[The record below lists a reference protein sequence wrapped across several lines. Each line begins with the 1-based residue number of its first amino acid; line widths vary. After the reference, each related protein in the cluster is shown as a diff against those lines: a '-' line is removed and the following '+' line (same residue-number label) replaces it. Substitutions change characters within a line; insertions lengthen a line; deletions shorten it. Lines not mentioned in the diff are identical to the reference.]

1 MERNAR
7 KKFFSNPDN
16 LAKYFFETDLVY
28 CKCAHVVK
36 EGLTRGEAGVWRR
49 GAV

>member
-28 CKCAHVVK
+28 CKCAHVGK
-36 EGLTRGEAGVWRR
+36 EGL
-49 GAV
+49 